1 MNSTRTTSSA
11 AHSRRSLLSPALP
24 TRPLPAAERTYFEN
38 RLGQDFS
45 RVRVHAGAEAA
56 GIAGALGAKA
66 FAAGEDI
73 VFGDGRYQPGTGSGR
88 ELLAHELAHVAQ
100 QRQGGG
106 APAQAEARASS
117 AAGTLA
123 QGGSVPA
130 ASLGGADAGVHC
142 DPEDKKPGDTP
153 LASGVL
159 PPFQPFKLTTPSPID
174 WLKMRD
180 PYTARGL
187 RLGDRDAASIETEAD
202 RIANQLRIFGI
213 DKNFKLDLGFMKID
227 RDWIIN
233 KGLSKQLDFNLGRDS
248 PNAMDRM
255 NQDFDRTHPG
265 FSTPIVGPSWNF

>member
-1 MNSTRTTSSA
+1 MKSSRMISQISGA
-11 AHSRRSLLSPALP
+11 RRSLLSCALP
-24 TRPLPAAERTYFEN
+24 AKPLPAAERAYFEN

-45 RVRVHAGAEAA
+45 RVRLHTGAQAA
-56 GIAGALGAKA
+56 GVAGALGAKA
-66 FAAGEDI
+66 FASGEDI
-73 VFGDGRYQPGTGSGR
+73 VFGDGRYQPGGGAGR
-88 ELLAHELAHVAQ
+88 ELLGHELAHVAQ

-123 QGGSVPA
+123 QGGSVAPQA
-130 ASLGGADAGVHC
+130 LGGVDAGIHC

-153 LASGVL
+153 SSSVL
-159 PPFQPFKLTTPSPID
+159 PPFQPFKLTTPPPID

-187 RLGDRDAASIETEAD
+187 RLGDRDASGIEAEAD
-202 RIANQLRIFGI
+202 RIANQLSVFGI

-233 KGLSKQLDFNLGRDS
+233 KGLSKQLDFNLGRDN
-248 PNAMDRM
+248 PTALDRM